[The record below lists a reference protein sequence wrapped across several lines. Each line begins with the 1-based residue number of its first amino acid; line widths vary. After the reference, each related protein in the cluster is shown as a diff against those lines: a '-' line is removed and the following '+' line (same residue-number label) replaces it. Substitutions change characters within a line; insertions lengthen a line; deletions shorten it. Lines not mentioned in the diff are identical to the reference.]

1 MFMTFSFRN
10 KEVVSDW
17 KEQCDKVGYSY
28 SKRMQTLMHEDI
40 IKDKKT
46 KEDLNNNQVT
56 RT

>member
-28 SKRMQTLMHEDI
+28 SKRMQTLMHED
-40 IKDKKT
+40 
-46 KEDLNNNQVT
+46 LNNQVS
-56 RT
+56 RTWSKN